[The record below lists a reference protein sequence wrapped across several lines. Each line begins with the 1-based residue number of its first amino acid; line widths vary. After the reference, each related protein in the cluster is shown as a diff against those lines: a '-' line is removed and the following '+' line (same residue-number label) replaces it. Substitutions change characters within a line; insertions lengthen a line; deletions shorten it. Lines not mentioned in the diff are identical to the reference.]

1 MRRGS
6 FFSEQRATESA
17 VILALYYRYERTL
30 MFHRF
35 WSVDDKTM
43 HTEYSA
49 LRSVVITNYEE
60 TIKMPINEPAPGRRR
75 SQIQEYID
83 YNGGA
88 GVQHIAM
95 ATNDI
100 ITTVS
105 QSMRS
110 KGSAV
115 SYLRRRKS

>member
-1 MRRGS
+1 
-6 FFSEQRATESA
+6 
-17 VILALYYRYERTL
+17 
-30 MFHRF
+30 
-35 WSVDDKTM
+35 M

-60 TIKMPINEPAPGRRR
+60 TVKMPINEPAPGRRR

-95 ATNDI
+95 ATDDI
-100 ITTVS
+100 IT
-105 QSMRS
+105 
-110 KGSAV
+110 AV
-115 SYLRRRKS
+115 SSARLRLWRPCCTQKNEAPLSKIQILKFLAIDVQLFIR